1 MQPNYEEMMKK
12 QQQDYQRSRDPFQ
25 YGQQVAQR
33 RYSEIMSDIDARRQ
47 STQQSYGDLY
57 TAARQ
62 RGVRGL
68 ASAGQ
73 TLSGGMGQQQR
84 DFVSA
89 IEMQE
94 LGRIGQAREG
104 AMRDI
109 SLQGQSAFSNAQLE
123 GQQAAQLELQNQQ
136 TQFQL
141 YQQRQAILND
151 PNLSAEERQA
161 QLQMLGQPQ
170 TSAELAAAQG
180 STQAGSL
187 FGAAA
192 GIAVPSAIMAG
203 AAGRA
208 NFAAANL
215 AAQTAATRAGRT
227 AGVAAARAVSRTA
240 IMSNAEFAAA
250 KSAAYKNAYKTAAA
264 SAKAPQYNMA
274 GKVYGKLVGGV
285 AGKSGWQKALGI
297 GGKALK
303 FAGKAIGVYAIISSV
318 ETIAELAGVADGRG
332 FSGLISKEGSTWD
345 KILEGVGF

>member
-1 MQPNYEEMMKK
+1 MQNYDEMMKR
-12 QQQDYQRSRDPFQ
+12 QQQDYQRSRDPFE
-25 YGQQVAQR
+25 YGRQVAQR
-33 RYSEIMSDIDARRQ
+33 RYSEIMANIDATKQ

-73 TLSGGMGQQQR
+73 TLSGGMGQQSK
-84 DFVSA
+84 DYVSA

-109 SLQGQSAFSNAQLE
+109 NLQGQSAFANAQLE
-123 GQQAAQLELQNQQ
+123 GQQASQLELQNQQ

-161 QLQMLGQPQ
+161 QLAMLGQPQ

-192 GIAVPSAIMAG
+192 GIVVPGAIMAG

-208 NFAAANL
+208 NFATVSAAK
-215 AAQTAATRAGRT
+215 TAATRAART
-227 AGVAAARAVSRTA
+227 AGVAAAKAVKRTA

-250 KSAAYKNAYKTAAA
+250 KASAYKTAAA
-264 SAKAPQYNMA
+264 SVKAPQYSMT
-274 GKVYGKLVGGV
+274 GKVYAKLVGGV
-285 AGKSGWQKALGI
+285 KGTGWKKALGI
-297 GGKALK
+297 AGKVGGKALK
-303 FAGKAIGVYAIISSV
+303 FAGAAFGVYAIISSV
-318 ETIAELAGVADGRG
+318 ETIAELAGVAGGRG